1 MATVPH
7 LCHPRQSAAA
17 NAQPNARDTRALG
30 PAAAQALQTTLLVIF
45 VLLPLLVP
53 LWALFSF
60 VVVPI
65 AARGLRNTDSRFD
78 RAAVVL
84 SQGSVLHAVGD
95 HAGRPGAE
103 LLASQLC
110 TEERERE
117 RKKRV

>member
-65 AARGLRNTDSRFD
+65 AARGLRNTDSRYKQ
-78 RAAVVL
+78 V
-84 SQGSVLHAVGD
+84 AVG
-95 HAGRPGAE
+95 PQLVVVP
-103 LLASQLC
+103 LLDRSLVDYCRQSHWRSSIC
-110 TEERERE
+110 
-117 RKKRV
+117 

>member
-1 MATVPH
+1 MYVVSSSADGDRTAPVSPQTERGRQ
-7 LCHPRQSAAA
+7 CPAQCPRH
-17 NAQPNARDTRALG
+17 ARVG

-78 RAAVVL
+78 RASVVL
-84 SQGSVLHAVGD
+84 SQGSVRTAVGD
-95 HAGRPGAE
+95 HAGRPGAA
-103 LLASQLC
+103 LLASQL
-110 TEERERE
+110 
-117 RKKRV
+117 